1 MNGPYLDEGRGE
13 MSIDTLG
20 SGPNGDGVRNGSQAG
35 YGDQASEMMV
45 LLFPPEP
52 IKPRVI

>member
-1 MNGPYLDEGRGE
+1 
-13 MSIDTLG
+13 MSIYTLG
-20 SGPNGDGVRNGSQAG
+20 SGPNGGAVRNGSQAG
-35 YGDQASEMMV
+35 HADQASEMMV

>member
-1 MNGPYLDEGRGE
+1 

-20 SGPNGDGVRNGSQAG
+20 SGPNGDAMKTGLQAG